1 MGITLKKIMIS
12 IYLEKRFLNVFL
24 FFKNRKNICVIQ
36 NSNPQ
41 NKSRHFT
48 VYFLNFQIVF
58 FSELLFLVFEK
69 ILFNNSLN

>member
-1 MGITLKKIMIS
+1 MGITLKNND
-12 IYLEKRFLNVFL
+12 IYLFRKA
-24 FFKNRKNICVIQ
+24 FFKCFSFFSKKRKTICVIQ

-58 FSELLFLVFEK
+58 FLVNYYFSFRENT
-69 ILFNNSLN
+69 F